1 MVTIR
6 AALRSVHG
14 ESDDSL
20 KPIVDA
26 LSASGYNPE
35 SEAVVAP
42 CLHYIKPPLLCLWG
56 LACVSSQCCLFALST
71 SRILHSEEVHLPE
84 GDCYGTAPPQSGGY
98 DWSYLGCAFTL
109 ACDIILIA
117 LLRLQAL
124 RTSGC
129 NRSSCC
135 LHHVGTP
142 LLKLGA

>member
-1 MVTIR
+1 MYDRLINSSGRLKLLFCSCLRMPPYLAGHLTLGMVTIC

-14 ESDDSL
+14 ESDESL

-26 LSASGYNPE
+26 LSASGCDPE

-98 DWSYLGCAFTL
+98 DWSYLG
-109 ACDIILIA
+109 
-117 LLRLQAL
+117 
-124 RTSGC
+124 
-129 NRSSCC
+129 
-135 LHHVGTP
+135 
-142 LLKLGA
+142 